1 MKKAVILTTVLVFLI
16 GTFFIYVSAQTKTQ
30 EATTRVD
37 QKSAPAKPASCTND
51 KAACCCSGG
60 CQSGQHQMA
69 AKSAEDK
76 AKMKA
81 EMSQVE
87 GHQKHLAMTRA
98 KAETA
103 AKTCSLAA
111 GTTAPEAHQGCPEA
125 QVASKGQQAN
135 TKAQAQAM
143 NYSHQ
148 EMMAK
153 MAEGKSATSEAGCSM
168 MHQKMMAQASNS
180 KTEPGMQAT
189 GQTGMMK
196 KGCSC
201 QKMTGSSR
209 CGHMTRTEE
218 KKETVTKTEVKT
230 K

>member
-1 MKKAVILTTVLVFLI
+1 MKKAVILSSVLVFLI

-30 EATTRVD
+30 ETTTRVD
-37 QKSAPAKPASCTND
+37 QKSAPANPASCTND

-60 CQSGQHQMA
+60 CQSGQHKMA

-87 GHQKHLAMTRA
+87 GHQKHLAMSGAR
-98 KAETA
+98 AETA

-111 GTTAPEAHQGCPEA
+111 GTTAPEAHQGCSEA
-125 QVASKGQQAN
+125 QAAGQSQQAN
-135 TKAQAQAM
+135 IKAQAQAM
-143 NYSHQ
+143 N
-148 EMMAK
+148 
-153 MAEGKSATSEAGCSM
+153 CS
-168 MHQKMMAQASNS
+168 HQKMMASTS
-180 KTEPGMQAT
+180 KTEPGVQAT

-201 QKMTGSSR
+201 QKMAGSSG
-209 CGHMTRTEE
+209 CGHMIRTEE

>member
-1 MKKAVILTTVLVFLI
+1 MKKAVILSTVLVFLI
-16 GTFFIYVSAQTKTQ
+16 GTFFIYASAQTKTQ
-30 EATTRVD
+30 ETTTRVD
-37 QKSAPAKPASCTND
+37 QKSAPANPVSCTND
-51 KAACCCSGG
+51 KATCCCSGG
-60 CQSGQHQMA
+60 CQSGQHKMA

-87 GHQKHLAMTRA
+87 GHQKHLAMSGAR
-98 KAETA
+98 AETA

-125 QVASKGQQAN
+125 QAAGQSQQAN
-135 TKAQAQAM
+135 IKAQAQAM
-143 NYSHQ
+143 NCSHQ
-148 EMMAK
+148 KMMAK
-153 MAEGKSATSEAGCSM
+153 IAEGKSATTEPGCTM
-168 MHQKMMAQASNS
+168 MHQKMMASTS
-180 KTEPGMQAT
+180 KTEPGVQAT

-201 QKMTGSSR
+201 QKMAGSSG
-209 CGHMTRTEE
+209 CGHMIRTEE